1 MSKPQINL
9 TLELIELVKA
19 ISNVAQEIRLYSS
32 YGRSFP
38 YTFNEL
44 EGLDLLSLSD
54 AIEGLGEL
62 VSNFDTLI
70 CEPFDESAPNLN
82 IENLNRHIDM
92 LKQFIK
98 HDSNR
103 SWEQPYTTFKVGS
116 LHASHSRP
124 GLAKV
129 SVLKRN
135 DSTGLELEGFIPGMV
150 KVKDDDKFFVQIE
163 YQLVDE
169 NLANTP
175 ESSEANR
182 EVLIVWLIRVLE
194 KIKDKIQQYYANQSN

>member
-1 MSKPQINL
+1 MSKPSINL
-9 TLELIELVKA
+9 TLELIELIKA
-19 ISNVAQEIRLYSS
+19 ISNIAQEIRLYSS

-54 AIEGLGEL
+54 SIEGLGEL

-70 CEPFDESAPNLN
+70 YEPHDQSAPNL
-82 IENLNRHIDM
+82 IIDTLNTHINKLM
-92 LKQFIK
+92 QFIK
-98 HDSNR
+98 HDSSR

-129 SVLKRN
+129 TVLKRN
-135 DSTGLELEGFIPGMV
+135 NSTGIELEGFIPGMV

-175 ESSEANR
+175 ESSDTNR
-182 EVLIVWLIRVLE
+182 EVLIIWLIRVLE
-194 KIKDKIQQYYANQSN
+194 KIKNKIEHYANQSS

>member
-1 MSKPQINL
+1 MSKSPINL
-9 TLELIELVKA
+9 TLELIELIKA
-19 ISNVAQEIRLYSS
+19 TSKVAQEIRLYSS

-54 AIEGLGEL
+54 SIEGLGEL
-62 VSNFDTLI
+62 VSNIDTLYL
-70 CEPFDESAPNLN
+70 EPYNESVSNLI
-82 IENLNRHIDM
+82 IETISTHIRK
-92 LKQFIK
+92 LKTFIK
-98 HDSNR
+98 HDSQK

-124 GLAKV
+124 GLAKI

-135 DSTGLELEGFIPGMV
+135 NSTGLELEGFIPGMV

-175 ESSEANR
+175 ESSETNR
-182 EVLIVWLIRVLE
+182 EILIVWLIRVLE
-194 KIKDKIQQYYANQSN
+194 KIKIKIEQYYAVQ